1 MMKADALRQSLGER
15 SEVAMNNLD
24 LNSRTIDL
32 ADLYEKHLQRRLEDL
47 ERLEGEMKI
56 NYELA
61 RNTFRTVKV
70 GGELVD
76 VIRAGEKDLRSIFE
90 FEPPKL
96 EAFYDKKLREEFDAI
111 TAELKAPRKGRRH

>member
-1 MMKADALRQSLGER
+1 MNPR
-15 SEVAMNNLD
+15 S

-47 ERLEGEMKI
+47 ERLSAEMKI

-76 VIRAGEKDLRSIFE
+76 VIRAGEKDLQSIFE

-96 EAFYDKKLREEFDAI
+96 EAFYDKNLRADFDELTAKLKQGAHKKR
-111 TAELKAPRKGRRH
+111 